1 MAQLILSATQ
11 QSDLEAKITDRLGN
25 PAPVQNPTWSSSEP
39 ATVTVTVDANNPLK
53 AVVKAVGVVDEAS
66 MVLFEAD
73 ADMGA
78 GVVPIIATLD
88 VVVTAGQAIVVELIA
103 GPPAEQPAP

>member
-11 QSDLEAKITDRLGN
+11 QCELEAKVMDRKGN
-25 PAPVQNPTWSSSEP
+25 PASVQNPQWSSSEP
-39 ATVTVTVDANNPLK
+39 ETAIVTVDATNPLK

-73 ADMGA
+73 ADLGD
-78 GVVPIIATLD
+78 GVLPIIATLD
-88 VVVTAGQAIVVELIA
+88 VVVTAGQAVVVELAA
-103 GPPAEQPAP
+103 GPPVEQP